1 MMLASGGRVA
11 TYSGEIRHL
20 INDLQVI
27 KPTVLVTIPR
37 FLDNISNRIIYS
49 VKGNSL
55 KTKLM
60 VSALIL
66 KDGTIGGASTVKV
79 GQRKKVL
86 RSVVFRKQRS
96 RILGGRVKV
105 IINGSGP
112 LSPNVMDFLSI
123 ALNCTILDSYGLIEC
138 AGFAT
143 MTDVTSGASSFGHS
157 GSAIQGLEIN
167 IIEAKGCITSDKG
180 IGEVIIRGDNVSQG
194 YFDSHSRRHS
204 GNNFIDGWFKTGD
217 IAIWVESQGVK
228 SLKIIERKENLVQL
242 KSGHVIA
249 PQRIQSIYNQSA
261 FVSESFVDSDP
272 DKLFLVAIVVPEVDY
287 LNQWC
292 VSNDLIMTTDQ
303 ACRDILFRHHVLT
316 DMLSTGQREGLHS
329 YEQVRNI
336 YLYPKSFTVETNLLT
351 PNFETRRSYCKTF
364 FHNLIQDLSKN
375 IEHRRQSMNSLS

>member
-1 MMLASGGRVA
+1 MFASGGRVA

-20 INDLQVI
+20 IDDLQVI

-55 KTKLM
+55 KTRLM
-60 VSALIL
+60 VQALRL
-66 KDGTIGGASTVKV
+66 KDETIGGGSTVKV
-79 GQRKKVL
+79 GPRKRVL
-86 RSVVFRKQRS
+86 RSVVFKKQRS
-96 RILGGRVKV
+96 KILGGRVKL
-105 IINGSGP
+105 IINGAGP

-123 ALNCTILDSYGLIEC
+123 ALNCVIVDSYGLIES

-143 MTDVTSGASSFGHS
+143 MTDVNNDVSVFGHS
-157 GSAIQGLEIN
+157 GTPITGMQID
-167 IIEAKGCITSDKG
+167 IIEEKGWRVSGHG
-180 IGEVIIRGDNVSQG
+180 IGEVVIKGDNVSQG
-194 YFDSHSRRHS
+194 YFDSQSRKNARD
-204 GNNFIDGWFKTGD
+204 NFIDGWFRTGD
-217 IAIWVESQGVK
+217 IGMWIESKGIKQVK
-228 SLKIIERKENLVQL
+228 VIERKDNLVRL
-242 KSGHVIA
+242 KSGEVIA

-287 LNQWC
+287 LNRWC
-292 VSNDLIMTTDQ
+292 VSNNMILTTDQ
-303 ACRDILFRHHVLT
+303 ACKDILFRHHVLT

-336 YLYPKSFTVETNLLT
+336 YLYPKSFTVENNLLT

-364 FHNLIQDLSKN
+364 FHNLIIDLSKN
-375 IEHRRQSMNSLS
+375 IEHRRQSITSSS